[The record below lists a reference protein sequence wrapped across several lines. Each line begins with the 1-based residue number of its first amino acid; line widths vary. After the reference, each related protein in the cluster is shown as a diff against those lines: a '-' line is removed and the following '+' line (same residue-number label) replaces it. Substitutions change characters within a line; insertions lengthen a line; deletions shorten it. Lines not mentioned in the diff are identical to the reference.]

1 MRLDP
6 LRCNSSRHYYPTAC
20 RILGIRR
27 KFHGANPSLGRDAAG
42 STHFY
47 LVRYQN
53 LLLYRNYTISSTRFA
68 TWISCRLGHI
78 RRQSVAEDLGGFR
91 ITARNELQKMREGHV
106 LIGSYT
112 PVPRQP
118 D

>member
-53 LLLYRNYTISSTRFA
+53 LLLYRNYTISSTRF
-68 TWISCRLGHI
+68 RYLDFM
-78 RRQSVAEDLGGFR
+78 SVGPHPAGERSGRSWWFQD
-91 ITARNELQKMREGHV
+91 TARNELQKMREGHV

-112 PVPRQP
+112 PVPR
-118 D
+118 